1 MRVCEPY
8 KVSNFDVE
16 AWLRLNSTNY
26 CAYNMS
32 TIMEGGNKTKM
43 EMKFNKDNT
52 TNENCSV
59 ASLRGIKRFT
69 VRASNNATITVMS
82 EAH

>member
-1 MRVCEPY
+1 
-8 KVSNFDVE
+8 
-16 AWLRLNSTNY
+16 
-26 CAYNMS
+26 
-32 TIMEGGNKTKM
+32 MEGGNKTKM